1 MADLQC
7 DLGLLH
13 KRWTIKKL
21 ETIGVNMPN
30 RIDLTIFW
38 TAECDTMT
46 YYSMFQA
53 EIEDMI
59 MNYEWGNQALLF
71 TFVKPETLRQWIWD
85 QFCRE
90 PEEIVID
97 RIKY

>member
-1 MADLQC
+1 M
-7 DLGLLH
+7 GLLH

-21 ETIGVNMPN
+21 ETAGVNMPS

-38 TAECDTMT
+38 TPECDTMS
-46 YYSMFQA
+46 YYTMYKS
-53 EIEDMI
+53 EIEEMVI
-59 MNYEWGNQALLF
+59 NYEWGNQALLF
-71 TFVKPETLRQWIWD
+71 TFVEPETIRQWIWD

-97 RIKY
+97 TIKY